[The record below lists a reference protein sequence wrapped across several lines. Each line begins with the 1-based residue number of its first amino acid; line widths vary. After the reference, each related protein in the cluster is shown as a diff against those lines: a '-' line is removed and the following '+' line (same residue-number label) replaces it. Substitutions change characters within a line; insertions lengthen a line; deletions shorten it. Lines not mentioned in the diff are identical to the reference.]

1 MPRTLK
7 TQRKPK
13 FPKHHKQAA
22 DPTGFNKYSVIIQPK
37 FSEKATQRMEVE
49 NTLTFQVELYSTKK
63 QVRAA
68 FNAIYNPG
76 KTSDNYQYQIKKVNT
91 LIT

>member
-1 MPRTLK
+1 
-7 TQRKPK
+7 
-13 FPKHHKQAA
+13 
-22 DPTGFNKYSVIIQPK
+22 
-37 FSEKATQRMEVE
+37 MEVE
-49 NTLTFQVELYSTKK
+49 NTLTFEVALGATKR

-76 KTSDNYQYQIKKVNT
+76 KTPDQYTYQIRKINT